1 MNRERRR
8 WFRVGFNRKGSIVPA
23 VLSRVILCGTFGFL
37 VSSIQSLQN
46 LGISVAL
53 PVWGGIIPNIVIG
66 LLLILRINTAL
77 ERFGAGHKG
86 WGALVNTVRNLARQ
100 ILVAVKENEAIDRI
114 KKYEALRLLVAF
126 AVATKLYLRQEPVNS
141 ELEPLL
147 SPERYLKLQSK
158 ENPPL
163 QIALWIAD
171 YLQQQHDRKHLTSYQ
186 LASLHKLLDTLVN
199 SLGGCERIIKTPV
212 PLVYAIHLKGLLL
225 IYCLLLPLQ
234 VVTAFG
240 WYTAPIV
247 VLVSFALFGIDE
259 IGSEL
264 EDPFGYDPN
273 DLPLDDNCTKLLRD
287 IEELSTLE
295 PSLKNIPEFDVSWK
309 Y

>member
-53 PVWGGIIPNIVIG
+53 PVWGGAIPNLVIG
-66 LLLILRINTAL
+66 LLLILRTDMAL
-77 ERFGAGHKG
+77 ERFREGRKS

-100 ILVAVKENEAIDRI
+100 ILVAVRENEPIDRH
-114 KKYEALRLLVAF
+114 KKNEALRLLVAF
-126 AVATKLYLRQEPVNS
+126 AVASKLHLREEPVNS

-158 ENPPL
+158 DNPPL
-163 QIALWIAD
+163 QIALWIGD
-171 YLQQQHDRKHLTSYQ
+171 YLQQQHDRKYLTSYQ

-199 SLGGCERIIKTPV
+199 SFGGSERIIKTPV

-247 VLVSFALFGIDE
+247 ALISFALFGIDE

-264 EDPFGYDPN
+264 EDPFGYEAN
-273 DLPLDDNCTKLLRD
+273 DLPLDDNCTMLLRN
-287 IEELSTLE
+287 IEELSMLE
-295 PSLKNIPEFDVSWK
+295 PTLKNIPEFDVSWK
-309 Y
+309 